1 MLLLLF
7 TIFHFLSIS
16 TSSLTRQHQYK
27 QHPFASS
34 PLTSNTIL
42 DHRRDDLFYD
52 VPFDTLDESPLDLV
66 TPRFFPVHL
75 NGIPLSLHIQ
85 RTHTPRRA
93 VLSFLF
99 SQGFAATHTHYDQHL
114 TPAFV
119 NMLKQMTTTHF
130 NDTTTTTKK
139 SREQRN
145 AAELTREMLQEI
157 RDKTEIILPIGIGH
171 LSYLLH
177 FSETEETTDREVARI
192 FLKSV
197 GVENSEKQFDL
208 LEQISGQMSVHR
220 KRRARAWTDFF
231 PEMEGLTENDV
242 VEEVEEALEWNWD
255 SLWSSPPTLTPS
267 NSPVVRS
274 YRQADELE
282 TPVEV
287 WLINL
292 WRSPVRRLHSYR
304 QYAREKMLSS
314 VRVLSGVDGLSLS
327 NLVIS
332 DVLSEGAVLSSS
344 EIGCFLSHLTLWQS
358 VVRTSRPHVV
368 VMEDDALL
376 TLNFRAKVRYY
387 LNLLAK
393 EVGSDGG
400 DSCDSDRNSGDSDD
414 SGDSGDC
421 GDCGNG
427 NGGESSWDVLFVEQ
441 CGEMRKREKQPT
453 GRRRGE
459 AGGSDKDKD
468 CRRPVYRQMERE
480 REKNI
485 NGGESGVLP
494 TLLRVESGGGC
505 VPSGVR
511 SYVVS
516 QSGARKLAA
525 STLNGLK
532 HPVDVHIAN
541 MIYSGKL
548 RAFCTLPAIIAT
560 MHRGSLTSSDVGSVP
575 VYHTKIDGKVVYTRH
590 PEHDF
595 PSCNDILCVLQY
607 GVKKKFTPTE
617 VKETPTEEEKE
628 DE

>member
-7 TIFHFLSIS
+7 TISHLLSIS

-27 QHPFASS
+27 QHPFAPS

-42 DHRRDDLFYD
+42 GHRRDYLFHD
-52 VPFDTLDESPLDLV
+52 VPFDTLGESPLDLV
-66 TPRFFPVHL
+66 SPRFFPVHL
-75 NGIPLSLHIQ
+75 NGLPLSLHIQ

-130 NDTTTTTKK
+130 NDTTTTTEK

-145 AAELTREMLQEI
+145 AVELTREMLQEI

-255 SLWSSPPTLTPS
+255 SLWSAPPTLTPS
-267 NSPVVRS
+267 NTPVVRS

-393 EVGSDGG
+393 EVGSGGG
-400 DSCDSDRNSGDSDD
+400 DSCDSCD
-414 SGDSGDC
+414 SGSGS
-421 GDCGNG
+421 GSGNG
-427 NGGESSWDVLFVEQ
+427 NEWGSSWDVLFVEQ
-441 CGEMRKREKQPT
+441 CGEMRRGKEQPT
-453 GRRRGE
+453 GRRRDE
-459 AGGSDKDKD
+459 ERGSDKDKD
-468 CRRPVYRQMERE
+468 CRRPVYRQIERE
-480 REKNI
+480 REKDI

-548 RAFCTLPAIIAT
+548 RAFCTLPAIAT
-560 MHRGSLTSSDVGSVP
+560 MHRGGLTSSDVGSVP
-575 VYHTKIDGKVVYTRH
+575 VYHTKIDGNVVYTRH

-617 VKETPTEEEKE
+617 EVKETPTEEEKE